1 MIIVIIKVL
10 LGEHPRREIHPV
22 NRREPS
28 ISQGRTHHAVST
40 AQVQHTDGCDDGHD
54 DDDDDGGESELPLA
68 FDIVKNYPKGASLEH
83 EIPPKF

>member
-1 MIIVIIKVL
+1 ML
-10 LGEHPRREIHPV
+10 LGEHPRGEIHPV

-28 ISQGRTHHAVST
+28 ISQGRTHHTVST
-40 AQVQHTDGCDDGHD
+40 AQVQHADGCDDGHD